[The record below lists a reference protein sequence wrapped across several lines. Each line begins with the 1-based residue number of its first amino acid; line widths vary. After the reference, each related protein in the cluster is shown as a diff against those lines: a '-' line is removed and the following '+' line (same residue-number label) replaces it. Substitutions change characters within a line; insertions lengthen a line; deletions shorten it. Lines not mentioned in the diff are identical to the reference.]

1 MQPLDAIDRK
11 ILSALQADS
20 RTTMAELADKVGLSI
35 SPCHRRVKLLEER
48 GVITRYIATV
58 DQKSLGLH
66 VSVFISIKLARQKE
80 EDLNRFA
87 KAISKWDE
95 VLECYLM
102 TGNRDYLLRVVAAD
116 LSSYE
121 AFLKNKLTRLD
132 GIASIESS
140 FALRQGKY
148 LIALPGGGGQ
158 LRGLPFSPCGR
169 RCLRE
174 AKADEGSLSAET
186 DPSPVSN
193 SLRSFEPPSPTRG
206 EGKKAR
212 LQRRFTHWATAHPP
226 SPKAGIAA
234 RARDGP
240 YRVRWRR

>member
-1 MQPLDAIDRK
+1 MHTLDAIDRK
-11 ILSALQADS
+11 ILSLLQSDS
-20 RTTMAELADKVGLSI
+20 RATMQELADKVGLSV

-140 FALRQGKY
+140 FALSQVKY
-148 LIALPGGGGQ
+148 SIALRVCPKGWP
-158 LRGLPFSPCGR
+158 RS
-169 RCLRE
+169 E
-174 AKADEGSLSAET
+174 SAFAHH
-186 DPSPVSN
+186 N
-193 SLRSFEPPSPTRG
+193 A
-206 EGKKAR
+206 KKAATPR
-212 LQRRFTHWATAHPP
+212 GSCRASRRRPRY
-226 SPKAGIAA
+226 SS
-234 RARDGP
+234 R
-240 YRVRWRR
+240 